1 MHSQNCLREKFQ
13 HIDISSDVRVR
24 KARKDL
30 QRVKPRYEQKLIRST
45 FKDTT
50 KAQGVL
56 DVANADTSTS
66 KGNKKKNI
74 KKLPPCINS
83 FYIQII

>member
-1 MHSQNCLREKFQ
+1 M
-13 HIDISSDVRVR
+13 
-24 KARKDL
+24 
-30 QRVKPRYEQKLIRST
+30 KPRYEQKLIRST

-83 FYIQII
+83 FYIQIIWAIKIMRNKNMLNIEEFLIYSMQPLLV